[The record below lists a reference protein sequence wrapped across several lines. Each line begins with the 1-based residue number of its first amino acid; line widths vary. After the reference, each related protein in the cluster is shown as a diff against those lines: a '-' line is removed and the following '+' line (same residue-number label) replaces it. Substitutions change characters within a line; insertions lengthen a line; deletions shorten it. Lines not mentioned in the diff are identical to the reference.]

1 MYSLCSGWQARSER
15 KIRRVRALPAIGR
28 AAGGARLSIFDTVL
42 HIPAE
47 QRPFV
52 PPRTLTRVTLPL
64 TARLGLRFAVAVL
77 GSVVVS
83 LACVAL
89 AVVLAGADGDALSRV
104 ALAAVFAV
112 AALVPAGVATTAI
125 VDALSQR
132 PVLTLDPEGMLDTR
146 MHEGRIAWHEISA
159 AAIVGSVNGIAAVR
173 LTLAAERAPR
183 YNPFRIG
190 GWTVEWRR
198 RRCDRLVALSLLDQ
212 RPHDLAQTIVML
224 AARHGVTIEQDPPLL
239 WP

>member
-1 MYSLCSGWQARSER
+1 M
-15 KIRRVRALPAIGR
+15 VIGR
-28 AAGGARLSIFDTVL
+28 VAGGARLSIFDTIL

-64 TARLGLRFAVAVL
+64 TAQLGFRFAVAGV
-77 GSVVVS
+77 G
-83 LACVAL
+83 AVAATVASITL
-89 AVVLAGADGDALSRV
+89 AVMLAGAYGDAPSRVALTAVFALVALVPMGVAATAVGDALS
-104 ALAAVFAV
+104 AS
-112 AALVPAGVATTAI
+112 PA
-125 VDALSQR
+125 
-132 PVLTLDPEGMLDTR
+132 LTLDSEGLLDTR
-146 MHEGRIAWHEISA
+146 LHEGRIAWREVNA

-173 LTLAAERAPR
+173 LKLSAERAPR

-190 GWTVEWRR
+190 GWTVEWRG
-198 RRCDRLVALSLLDQ
+198 RRCDRLVALSLLDR

-224 AARHGVTIEQDPPLL
+224 AARHGAKIEHETPLL

>member
-1 MYSLCSGWQARSER
+1 M
-15 KIRRVRALPAIGR
+15 
-28 AAGGARLSIFDTVL
+28 SIFDTIL

-77 GSVVVS
+77 GAVAVS

-89 AVVLAGADGDALSRV
+89 AVVLAGADGDAPSRV
-104 ALAAVFAV
+104 ALAAVFAI
-112 AALVPAGVATTAI
+112 AALIPAGVAATA
-125 VDALSQR
+125 VGDALSAR
-132 PVLTLDPEGMLDTR
+132 LVLTLDSEGMLDTR
-146 MHEGRIAWHEISA
+146 LHEGRIAWRDVST

-173 LTLAAERAPR
+173 LTFAAERAPR

-198 RRCDRLVALSLLDQ
+198 RRRDRLVALSLLDR
-212 RPHDLAQTIVML
+212 RPHDLAHTIVML
-224 AARHGVTIEQDPPLL
+224 AARQGATIEQDPPML

>member
-1 MYSLCSGWQARSER
+1 M
-15 KIRRVRALPAIGR
+15 
-28 AAGGARLSIFDTVL
+28 SIFDTIL

-52 PPRTLTRVTLPL
+52 PPQALTRVTLPL
-64 TARLGLRFAVAVL
+64 TARFSLRFAVAVL
-77 GSVVVS
+77 GAVAVS
-83 LACVAL
+83 LACLAL
-89 AVVLAGADGDALSRV
+89 AVVLAGADGDAPSRA

-112 AALVPAGVATTAI
+112 AALIPAGVAATA
-125 VDALSQR
+125 VADAVCAR
-132 PVLTLDPEGMLDTR
+132 PVLTLDSEGMLDTR
-146 MHEGRIAWHEISA
+146 LHEGRIAWREVSA

-198 RRCDRLVALSLLDQ
+198 RRRDRLVALSLLDR
-212 RPHDLAQTIVML
+212 RPHDLAHTIVML

>member
-1 MYSLCSGWQARSER
+1 M
-15 KIRRVRALPAIGR
+15 
-28 AAGGARLSIFDTVL
+28 SIFDTVL

-52 PPRTLTRVTLPL
+52 PSRMQTRVTLPL
-64 TARLGLRFAVAVL
+64 TARLGLRFAVAAF
-77 GSVVVS
+77 GSVAVS

-89 AVVLAGADGDALSRV
+89 AVVLAGANGDAASRV
-104 ALAAVFAV
+104 ALAAVFAF
-112 AALVPAGVATTAI
+112 AALIPAGVATTAV
-125 VDALSQR
+125 VDALSPR
-132 PVLTLDPEGMLDTR
+132 PVLTLDAEGMLDTR
-146 MHEGRIAWHEISA
+146 MHEGRIAWREVSA

-173 LTLAAERAPR
+173 LTLATERAPR

-212 RPHDLAQTIVML
+212 RPHDLAHTMVML
-224 AARHGVTIEQDPPLL
+224 AARHGVTIEQEPPLHL
-239 WP
+239 P

>member
-1 MYSLCSGWQARSER
+1 M
-15 KIRRVRALPAIGR
+15 
-28 AAGGARLSIFDTVL
+28 SIFDTIL

-64 TARLGLRFAVAVL
+64 TARIGLRFAVAAL
-77 GSVVVS
+77 GAVAVS

-89 AVVLAGADGDALSRV
+89 AVVLAGADGDAPSRA

-112 AALVPAGVATTAI
+112 AALIPAGVAATAV
-125 VDALSQR
+125 VDAFSAR
-132 PVLTLDPEGMLDTR
+132 AVLTLDSEGMLDTR
-146 MHEGRIAWHEISA
+146 LAEGRIGWSEVSA

-173 LTLAAERAPR
+173 LTLAAEGAPR

-190 GWTVEWRR
+190 GWSVEWSRR
-198 RRCDRLVALSLLDQ
+198 RRDRLVALSLLDR
-212 RPHDLAQTIVML
+212 RPHDLAHTIVML
-224 AARHGVTIEQDPPLL
+224 SARHGATIEAEAPTP